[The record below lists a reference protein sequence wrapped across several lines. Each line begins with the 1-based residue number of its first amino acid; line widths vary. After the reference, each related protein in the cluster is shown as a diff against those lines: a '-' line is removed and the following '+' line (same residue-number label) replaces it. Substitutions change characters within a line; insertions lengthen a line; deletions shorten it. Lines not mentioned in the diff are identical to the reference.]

1 MYFKM
6 YSVSK
11 YAVRRIYSEIHT
23 LRNTIPVRC
32 TVEPVKRLIHNIHLL
47 ITLQKIE
54 KCCKIICLLQTY
66 VYLT

>member
-11 YAVRRIYSEIHT
+11 YAVRRIYSDIHT
-23 LRNTIPVRC
+23 LRNKIPVRC

-54 KCCKIICLLQTY
+54 KFCKIICLVQT
-66 VYLT
+66 T